1 MVVRMRLDRA
11 ASAVKAIVAT
21 LAALILLALCGSFI
35 LGCNLLILSH
45 CAAKPY
51 SDLDKFRVAL
61 NKVATV
67 CYGDYVTCVP
77 DIEDGAGL
85 MLRTYG

>member
-11 ASAVKAIVAT
+11 ASAIKAILAT

-35 LGCNLLILSH
+35 LGCDLLILSH

-61 NKVATV
+61 NQVVTV
-67 CYGDYVTCVP
+67 CYGNHVMCVP
-77 DIEDGAGL
+77 DI
-85 MLRTYG
+85 